1 SGPSEIEPNVTFT
14 INWDVV
20 NQGSASTI
28 NGFQHNAYLSFDQT
42 VGNSDDIPITF
53 RGSGPLAPRQSAS
66 FSQQFFVQTLP
77 VRPSSDALIYIR
89 VDTS

>member
-1 SGPSEIEPNVTFT
+1 AGSQGVNERGGNWADNFVYVPINVSRNLPDLIAANLSGPSEIEPNVTFT

-53 RGSGPLAPRQSAS
+53 RGS
-66 FSQQFFVQTLP
+66 
-77 VRPSSDALIYIR
+77 
-89 VDTS
+89 